1 LGFLDA
7 ELSILLTGDDPISVL
22 NKRYLG
28 REGPTN
34 VLAFP
39 MGLAQHAPFD
49 AGILGDVVISL
60 DTALRESA
68 KVGEPLERTVD
79 RLLVH
84 GVLHLMDYDHE
95 RSPSEARR
103 MRKEEK
109 RLLALMEER

>member
-1 LGFLDA
+1 MGFRDG
-7 ELSILLTGDDPISVL
+7 ELSILLTGDGPISIL

-39 MGLAQHAPFD
+39 MGPARGGPSD
-49 AGILGDVVISL
+49 AGMMGDVVISL

-68 KVGEPLERTVD
+68 KIGEPLDRTVD

-84 GVLHLMDYDHE
+84 GILHLLDYDHE
-95 RSPSEARR
+95 RSPAEARR
-103 MRKEEK
+103 MRREESK
-109 RLLALMEER
+109 LLALMEEG